1 VISENNLQ
9 DLTDE
14 TDQTDLKEYLDK
26 ISYDLMANLEVQYIF
41 SSQ

>member
-1 VISENNLQ
+1 MISENNLQ